1 MLSFYD
7 IVGFSDHPANLSS
20 ADRLLG
26 IGIIAAICLL
36 AYFLLKKIVFPLV
49 KRFTEKTDAT
59 WDDHLFNSRVL
70 NLAAYLLPA
79 LLAYMFVPMLFSD
92 HPMTVTVIDKAFLLL
107 IVTISTRLVCA
118 FISSFQIIS
127 SESELLRKRPLTGIY
142 QTFKI
147 LVVCVGIILAISI
160 LLNREP
166 STILA
171 GLGASAAV
179 LMLVFKDSIMGLV
192 AGIQINYYDILRPG
206 DWMILEKRG
215 ANGLVTAVT
224 LNFVKVQNWDNSV
237 TTIPTHALITESFQ
251 NFRNMWDEGGR
262 RMRELVYIDITS
274 VHKCSADEAERLAA
288 MIPDCPTYGTDVTN
302 LFFSDSIWSTACAQI
317 HSPTRSHT

>member
-49 KRFTEKTDAT
+49 KRFTEKTEAT

-79 LLAYMFVPMLFSD
+79 LLAYVFVPMLFSD

-107 IVTISTRLVCA
+107 IVAISTRLVCA

-206 DWMILEKRG
+206 DWMILVCRAVG
-215 ANGLVTAVT
+215 NGLRQIEKLTYGEQQYHHKRRKGQQSEKHRFGDSSRQIHRYHRTFRLRQIVVG
-224 LNFVKVQNWDNSV
+224 VR
-237 TTIPTHALITESFQ
+237 HALC
-251 NFRNMWDEGGR
+251 R
-262 RMRELVYIDITS
+262 RTTALRGEHVVVCPAVSRPY
-274 VHKCSADEAERLAA
+274 AEA
-288 MIPDCPTYGTDVTN
+288 
-302 LFFSDSIWSTACAQI
+302 
-317 HSPTRSHT
+317 